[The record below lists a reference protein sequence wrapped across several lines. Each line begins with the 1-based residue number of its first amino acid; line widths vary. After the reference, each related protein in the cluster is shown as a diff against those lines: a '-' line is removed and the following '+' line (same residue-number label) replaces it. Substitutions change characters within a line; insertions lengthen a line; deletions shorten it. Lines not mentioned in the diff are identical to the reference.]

1 LPLSSIYAMCS
12 FAFATLLL
20 VAVCRE
26 AGSFRV
32 ARTTTSALA
41 NRVLLHRI
49 SFTPGGANFIHVE
62 ETLATMIAVWPRVAT
77 SAIDRAVPIVLK
89 NRTGEGAYE
98 VSTGKRACV
107 KDRGIL
113 GGG

>member
-1 LPLSSIYAMCS
+1 MNS

-20 VAVCRE
+20 ITVCRE
-26 AGSFRV
+26 AGSSRV

-41 NRVLLHRI
+41 NRVLLHRF
-49 SFTPGGANFIHVE
+49 SFTPGGANFTE
-62 ETLATMIAVWPRVAT
+62 ETLATMIAVWPGVAS
-77 SAIDRAVPIVLK
+77 SALDRAAPVVLK

-107 KDRGIL
+107 KERGHSRW
-113 GGG
+113 GGLRLMI